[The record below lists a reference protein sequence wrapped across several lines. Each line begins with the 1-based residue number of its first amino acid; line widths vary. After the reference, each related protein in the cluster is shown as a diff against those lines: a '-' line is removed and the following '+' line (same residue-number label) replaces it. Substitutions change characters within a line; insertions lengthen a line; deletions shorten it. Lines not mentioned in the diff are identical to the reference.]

1 MLRAESEPRIRNAAS
16 TPAPPDAWG
25 ACSASARAHGRT
37 FYLASRFLPPPR
49 QKAIH
54 AIYAYCRIAD
64 DIADRSPDI
73 AAAAGGLNAWE
84 AQISHPT
91 DPVALAFAAVRE
103 QYGIPDAPVRDLL
116 AGVRMDLNPAHYETW
131 DDLRRYCYHVAGTVG
146 LMTAPV
152 LGCQQAAALPHAI
165 DLGIAMQLTNVLRDV
180 GEDASQ
186 GRLYLPL
193 QDLARFGCDPESI
206 LGGRPNGQFRQLL
219 AFEIDRAR
227 AIYTQARLGY
237 PALSPSGRLTAL
249 AGERL
254 YATILT
260 RIEEN
265 DFDVFNTRA
274 HVSTGRKLG
283 ALPGIA
289 ASFLRLSWP
298 GALDQRPA

>member
-1 MLRAESEPRIRNAAS
+1 MTQVEPRTRNVAL
-16 TPAPPDAWG
+16 APVPLAAWG
-25 ACSASARAHGRT
+25 ACSAIARAHGRT
-37 FYLASRFLPPPR
+37 FYLASRFLPPAR

-54 AIYAYCRIAD
+54 AIYAFCRIAD

-73 AAAAGGLNAWE
+73 VAAARGLDAWE
-84 AQISHPT
+84 AQVAHPT
-91 DPVALAFAAVRE
+91 DPVALAFAAVRQ
-103 QYGIPDAPVRDLL
+103 QYGIPDTPVHDLL
-116 AGVRMDLNPAHYETW
+116 AGVRMDLTPARYETW

-152 LGCQQAAALPHAI
+152 LGCQQASALPRAI

-180 GEDASQ
+180 GEDAGQ

-193 QDLARFGCDPESI
+193 QDLARFGCDPDAV
-206 LGGRPNGQFRQLL
+206 LAGRPNGQFTRLL

-227 AIYTQARLGY
+227 SLYAQARLGY
-237 PALSPSGRLTAL
+237 HALSPAGRLTAL

-265 DFDVFNTRA
+265 DFDVFSTRA
-274 HVSTGRKLG
+274 HVSTGRKIG

-289 ASFLRLSWP
+289 ATFMRLSWP
-298 GALDQRPA
+298 STLDQGTA

>member
-16 TPAPPDAWG
+16 TPVPPDAWG
-25 ACSASARAHGRT
+25 ACSAIARAHGRT
-37 FYLASRFLPPPR
+37 FYLASRFLPLPR

-64 DIADRSPDI
+64 DIADRSPDL
-73 AAAAGGLNAWE
+73 AAAAGDLDAWE
-84 AQISHPT
+84 AQIAHPT

-180 GEDASQ
+180 GEDAGQ

-193 QDLARFGCDPESI
+193 QDLARFGVI
-206 LGGRPNGQFRQLL
+206 R
-219 AFEIDRAR
+219 
-227 AIYTQARLGY
+227 
-237 PALSPSGRLTAL
+237 
-249 AGERL
+249 
-254 YATILT
+254 T
-260 RIEEN
+260 R
-265 DFDVFNTRA
+265 F
-274 HVSTGRKLG
+274 
-283 ALPGIA
+283 
-289 ASFLRLSWP
+289 
-298 GALDQRPA
+298 